1 MAEQNKRN
9 VASIL
14 LAIIVIGVFGLYMFT
29 FTVPFSQTVVVTQ
42 FGKVKNTFSGSN
54 AEDVGLHFKLPW
66 PIEQVTS
73 FDNRKRNYDSKREQ
87 MFTSDEQSI
96 LVTSY
101 AIWQIGNTKEDVIRY
116 LKEIGTTEKAGQVMT
131 SLIHDAMSKV
141 VGKHT
146 FENFVSTNPER
157 MKFDQ
162 IENEIKE
169 LVVKEGRDSYGI
181 EIVNVG
187 IKRLEL
193 PEESTK
199 KVFDRMRQERE
210 QLAKKYRAEGDSKA
224 RQIRAQAER
233 QASDIENRA
242 RAEAIMIAGQGDVE
256 AAKYYKIFADNP
268 SLHNFIK
275 RLETLKEI
283 LPRRSTL
290 ILDADQVAP
299 FDLLSSKMSKW
310 LMEQQNTPPSNTQT
324 SK

>member
-29 FTVPFSQTVVVTQ
+29 FTVPFAQTVVVTQ

-54 AEDVGLHFKLPW
+54 PEDVGLHFKLPW
-66 PIEQVTS
+66 PIEQVTA
-73 FDNRKRNYDSKREQ
+73 FDNRLRVYESKREQ
-87 MFTSDEQSI
+87 MFTNDEQSI
-96 LVTSY
+96 LVTTY
-101 AIWQIGNTKEDVIRY
+101 AWWRIGDTKDDVIRY
-116 LKEIGTTEKAGQVMT
+116 LKEINTTEKAGQVMT

-141 VGKHT
+141 VGQHT
-146 FENFVSTNPER
+146 FENFVSTDPKR
-157 MKFDQ
+157 MKFDK
-162 IENEIKE
+162 IEDEIKA
-169 LVVKEGRDSYGI
+169 LVAEQGRASYGM

-210 QLAKKYRAEGDSKA
+210 QLAKKYRAEGDSRA

-256 AAKYYKIFADNP
+256 AAKYYKIFAENP

-290 ILDADQVAP
+290 ILDAEQVAP
-299 FDLLSSKMSKW
+299 FDLLSSQMSKW
-310 LMEQQNTPPSNTQT
+310 LTEQQNDVPPPART

>member
-9 VASIL
+9 GASIL
-14 LAIIVIGVFGLYMFT
+14 LAIIVIAVFGLYMFT
-29 FTVPFSQTVVVTQ
+29 FTVPFAQTVVVTQ
-42 FGKVKNTFSGSN
+42 FGKVKNTFSGTN
-54 AEDVGLHFKLPW
+54 PDDVGLHFKLPW
-66 PIEQVTS
+66 PIEQVTA
-73 FDNRKRNYDSKREQ
+73 FDNRLRVYESKREQ
-87 MFTSDEQSI
+87 MFTNDEQSI
-96 LVTSY
+96 LVTTY
-101 AIWQIGNTKEDVIRY
+101 ATWQIGNTKDEVIRY
-116 LKEIGTTEKAGQVMT
+116 LKEINTTEKADQIMT

-146 FENFVSTNPER
+146 FENFVSTDPKR
-157 MKFDQ
+157 MQFDQ
-162 IENEIKE
+162 IENEIKA
-169 LVVKEGRDSYGI
+169 LVAQQGQSSYGM
-181 EIVNVG
+181 EIVDVG

-224 RQIRAQAER
+224 RQIRALAER

-256 AAKYYKIFADNP
+256 AAKYYKIFAENP

-283 LPRRSTL
+283 LPKRSTL
-290 ILDADQVAP
+290 ILDAEQVAP

-310 LMEQQNTPPSNTQT
+310 LDEQQNVKAPAT
-324 SK
+324 K

>member
-1 MAEQNKRN
+1 
-9 VASIL
+9 
-14 LAIIVIGVFGLYMFT
+14 
-29 FTVPFSQTVVVTQ
+29 
-42 FGKVKNTFSGSN
+42 
-54 AEDVGLHFKLPW
+54 
-66 PIEQVTS
+66 
-73 FDNRKRNYDSKREQ
+73 
-87 MFTSDEQSI
+87 
-96 LVTSY
+96 
-101 AIWQIGNTKEDVIRY
+101 
-116 LKEIGTTEKAGQVMT
+116 
-131 SLIHDAMSKV
+131 MSKV
-141 VGKHT
+141 VGQHT
-146 FENFVSTNPER
+146 FENFVSTDPKR
-157 MKFDQ
+157 MKFDK
-162 IENEIKE
+162 IEDEIKA
-169 LVVKEGRDSYGI
+169 LVAAQGRASYGM

-210 QLAKKYRAEGDSKA
+210 QLAKKYRAEGDSRA

-256 AAKYYKIFADNP
+256 AAKYYKIFAENP

-290 ILDADQVAP
+290 ILDAEQVAP
-299 FDLLSSKMSKW
+299 FDLLSSQMSKW
-310 LMEQQNTPPSNTQT
+310 LTEQQNDVPPPVQT